1 MQLVRWLPMTIVL
14 LMAGTAFAAETS
26 ADKFKKI
33 MPAINFLLLGG
44 ETVEIYNVYAD
55 HLNTPRLIT
64 NQANQAVWRYD
75 NNDPF
80 GGNTPDENP
89 SGLGAFEFPLRDEGT
104 YADKETNL
112 IYNWNRYRDPLSGRF
127 IQADPLGLAGGDLS
141 LYALR
146 KNNPL
151 IFTDPRGLQQF
162 PVPTSGTSGVQQ
174 AGARAMACALNP
186 AACNPPPPP
195 SCTCSSPQGPDP
207 NVAGQIIGGSMLTGA
222 TTVGIAGGI
231 AGLSI
236 VSAEAAHMGALG
248 GLVVADAIASGA
260 IGGAVVG
267 GAVGAIIGV
276 GIAGGYYYYATTR
289 SNSCN
294 ACCP

>member
-1 MQLVRWLPMTIVL
+1 VRRRPDATCAL
-14 LMAGTAFAAETS
+14 AADDDRLAYGRDRLCRGDPGGQVQE
-26 ADKFKKI
+26 DH
-33 MPAINFLLLGG
+33 AINFLLLGG

-112 IYNWNRYRDPLSGRF
+112 IYNWNRYRDPPSGRF

-151 IFTDPRGLQQF
+151 SFTDPLGLFGCPPGRRAIPAPGNEKEF
-162 PVPTSGTSGVQQ
+162 PKI
-174 AGARAMACALNP
+174 ALCVEDPGSNP
-186 AACNPPPPP
+186 NAKIC
-195 SCTCSSPQGPDP
+195 
-207 NVAGQIIGGSMLTGA
+207 
-222 TTVGIAGGI
+222 
-231 AGLSI
+231 
-236 VSAEAAHMGALG
+236 VSAECAAGVLPNQPQDPCERECLTDPSKLACLALG
-248 GLVVADAIASGA
+248 LGTSIGSRGRVPGPILSVPCTAITFSRCVEQCHERRKGP
-260 IGGAVVG
+260 IC
-267 GAVGAIIGV
+267 
-276 GIAGGYYYYATTR
+276 R
-289 SNSCN
+289 
-294 ACCP
+294 